1 MGRGLRGCHRTDP
14 CPLAPWPWDFS
25 SLPCFA
31 ALRSVGGWRFPS
43 KQNHPGCPC
52 CSGVWTLEP
61 GLGVGMD
68 PRGGGRP
75 RIPSSPLL
83 GVPWCCPCP
92 VCRFCPQPHVPCG
105 GEEALHRL
113 GTARTF
119 SISLGGCGRNN
130 LPLVLAQPQ
139 QGPEGAAGRW
149 PCTSTRKRHRS
160 SDRSRGSFVWFG
172 PSQNTGE
179 SKSHLRGLN
188 AGTPMAMGRNGGG

>member
-1 MGRGLRGCHRTDP
+1 MRVLVGMWPSLGRGLRGCHRTDP
-14 CPLAPWPWDFS
+14 CPLAPWPWGCS

-83 GVPWCCPCP
+83 GD
-92 VCRFCPQPHVPCG
+92 
-105 GEEALHRL
+105 
-113 GTARTF
+113 
-119 SISLGGCGRNN
+119 
-130 LPLVLAQPQ
+130 PLVLPVPRVPFLSPAPRALRW
-139 QGPEGAAGRW
+139 GGSLAPAGNSSHIFHLPGGGAAEIICLLCWRSPSRDRRVQRVGGPAPAPAKGIAAPTGPGAASCGLARPKTPGRAN
-149 PCTSTRKRHRS
+149 PICE
-160 SDRSRGSFVWFG
+160 G
-172 PSQNTGE
+172 
-179 SKSHLRGLN
+179 
-188 AGTPMAMGRNGGG
+188 